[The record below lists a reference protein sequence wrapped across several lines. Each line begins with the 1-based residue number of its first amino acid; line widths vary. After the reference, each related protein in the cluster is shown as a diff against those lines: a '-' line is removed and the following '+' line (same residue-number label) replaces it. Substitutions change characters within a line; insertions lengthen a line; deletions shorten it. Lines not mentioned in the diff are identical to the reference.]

1 MNASSSREHVVGYFI
16 DHLFLKKMWKPPRVR
31 RMLKRL
37 EGVYEQHLQHELGKD
52 PRRRPMYKWTQ
63 ETVRSDPDTLT
74 VRAQQARDLLSML
87 AGVRELQNLLAR
99 SKPNAHA
106 KRAVGLAFMAL
117 RPDPDLIAKGL
128 RAAVRAGEAG
138 FATSNEKRR
147 VRGQLVSGIERLL
160 RDDRQ
165 SDLGI
170 AKKLRRTA
178 EELQR
183 TFKSTTGTDQQKTPN
198 KLKAYLVAPAKPLGR
213 LLSERRLRQL
223 VAEQRQ
229 MLASSRRP

>member
-1 MNASSSREHVVGYFI
+1 
-16 DHLFLKKMWKPPRVR
+16 
-31 RMLKRL
+31 
-37 EGVYEQHLQHELGKD
+37 
-52 PRRRPMYKWTQ
+52 
-63 ETVRSDPDTLT
+63 
-74 VRAQQARDLLSML
+74 ML

-117 RPDPDLIAKGL
+117 RPDPDPIAKGL

-178 EELQR
+178 EQLQR
-183 TFKSTTGTDQQKTPN
+183 TFKSTTGTDRQKTHN
-198 KLKAYLVAPAKPLGR
+198 ELKAYLVAPAKPLGR

-229 MLASSRRP
+229 MHIPGIPELSRVIPGTKLLIARRGAKRFAGAPCGPSA